1 MCGYADVKMK
11 RNARLFIV
19 PSGSFSRD
27 PERTEM
33 QSFYA
38 ARAIIAKAARVPL
51 VCLPVMHF
59 GTPVFVNI

>member
-38 ARAIIAKAARVPL
+38 ARAIIANALWYTCFCKYL
-51 VCLPVMHF
+51 
-59 GTPVFVNI
+59 IYK